1 MSRGLIFGLF
11 CLIAV
16 SVFSLTL
23 GQYPLSI
30 LDIYHL
36 LLQILHNQEVSSI
49 AKQIIFE
56 IRLPRILCAGLSGAI
71 LAMSGVVL
79 QGIFRNPLVDA
90 HIIGVSAGSAFGGTL
105 AIFFSLGTFSLVFST
120 LFFGVLT
127 LLFIFVFL
135 HRFSTLGLLS
145 LVLFGLVANGFFS
158 ALVSIIKYIS
168 DTEEKLPSIV
178 FWLMGSFATIQWEK
192 FLILLACFLVF
203 GIWIIALRWK
213 LNLLSMGDEAKR
225 LDPNILIIRW
235 IMLFLTALLVAG
247 QVAVSGSI
255 GWIGLVVPHIGRR
268 LVGSNHLKLLPYS
281 MIIGAIFMIVVDDIA
296 RTLTSEE
303 IPISIITAI
312 FGAPIFMIL
321 IWKTRIWNE

>member
-1 MSRGLIFGLF
+1 MSKEFIGGIF
-11 CLIAV
+11 CLFVVI
-16 SVFSLTL
+16 VFSLSL
-23 GQYPLSI
+23 GQYHIPIS
-30 LDIYHL
+30 DIFNF
-36 LLQILHNQEVSSI
+36 LLQLCQGQEVSNI
-49 AKQIIFE
+49 TKQIILE

-71 LAMSGVVL
+71 LALSGVVL

-127 LLFIFVFL
+127 LLLIFVFL
-135 HRFSTLGLLS
+135 HRFSSLGLLS
-145 LVLFGLVANGFFS
+145 LVLLGLVANGFFS
-158 ALVSIIKYIS
+158 ALVSLIKYVS

-178 FWLMGSFATIQWEK
+178 FWLMGSFATIQWQK
-192 FLILLACFLVF
+192 FLILFACFLVF

-213 LNLLSMGDEAKR
+213 LNLLSLGNEAKR
-225 LDPNILIIRW
+225 LDSNILIIRW
-235 IMLFLTALLVAG
+235 IILFLTALLVAG
-247 QVAVSGSI
+247 QVAVSGCI

-268 LVGSNHLKLLPYS
+268 LVGPNHIKLLPYS
-281 MIIGAIFMIVVDDIA
+281 MLIGAIFMIGVDDIA
-296 RTLTSEE
+296 RTLTSQE

-312 FGAPIFMIL
+312 LGAPIFMVL